1 MKSLLADVLEMMM
14 SVVVVVVAVVFGWED
29 PKEKPLPSLHPELT
43 TPLRCCCC
51 WMSCT
56 DRLLDI
62 DDSDEVVLA
71 VSAGIMIVV
80 EWLAV
85 AAVVAFEQPPVDSWE
100 DEDGHNPVDDVADA
114 AVVAVDTAE
123 DTVDGSRCCYC
134 VEVALVVGSLCA
146 MNDVAC

>member
-1 MKSLLADVLEMMM
+1 MKSLLAGVLEMMM
-14 SVVVVVVAVVFGWED
+14 SVVVGWED
-29 PKEKPLPSLHPELT
+29 PNEKPLPSLHPELT
-43 TPLRCCCC
+43 TPLRCCC

-56 DRLLDI
+56 DRPLDV

-114 AVVAVDTAE
+114 ADVVDTAE
-123 DTVDGSRCCYC
+123 DTVDGCRCCYC

>member
-14 SVVVVVVAVVFGWED
+14 SVVVGGGGGWED

-51 WMSCT
+51 CCCWMLCT
-56 DRLLDI
+56 DRPLDI

-100 DEDGHNPVDDVADA
+100 DEDGHNPVDDVAAD
-114 AVVAVDTAE
+114 VVVVDTAE
-123 DTVDGSRCCYC
+123 DTVDGCRCCYC

>member
-1 MKSLLADVLEMMM
+1 MKSLLAGVLEMMM
-14 SVVVVVVAVVFGWED
+14 SVVVGWED

-43 TPLRCCCC
+43 TPLRCCC

-56 DRLLDI
+56 DRPLDV

-100 DEDGHNPVDDVADA
+100 DEDGHNPVDDVAAD
-114 AVVAVDTAE
+114 VVVVDTAE
-123 DTVDGSRCCYC
+123 DTVDGCRCCYC